1 MFKAR
6 KADSAA
12 PKLEPKP
19 PPAISVVVRLLTN
32 KSSSSSL
39 MVEPLI
45 AATQVF
51 DHMQQPDSTGVEQAL
66 SLLLDHYDSK
76 GFAALGGERSEV
88 RREWTRLNKL
98 IVQDEVLRDLPLHE
112 LYSRLFL
119 HFGASYPHVL
129 LLIAAV
135 QACAIDAN
143 ISTTECCVHSELRA
157 KDKSAQCSSTCLAMP
172 GKRWEQEWTRA
183 R

>member
-1 MFKAR
+1 MVTKRWDFPLLSFSGSASGGVKRNRRFGTIQFPSSLGEHEAEASEPEAIANAPLKLTAVFKAR

-88 RREWTRLNKL
+88 RREWTRLN
-98 IVQDEVLRDLPLHE
+98 
-112 LYSRLFL
+112 S
-119 HFGASYPHVL
+119 
-129 LLIAAV
+129 
-135 QACAIDAN
+135 
-143 ISTTECCVHSELRA
+143 
-157 KDKSAQCSSTCLAMP
+157 
-172 GKRWEQEWTRA
+172 
-183 R
+183 

>member
-1 MFKAR
+1 MVTKKWDFPLLSFSGTASGGVNEEQTFRQDPGARSASMKRKASEPEAIANAPLKLTVVFKAR

-45 AATQVF
+45 AAIQVF

-66 SLLLDHYDSK
+66 SLLLDHYDSQ

-88 RREWTRLNKL
+88 RREWTRLN
-98 IVQDEVLRDLPLHE
+98 
-112 LYSRLFL
+112 S
-119 HFGASYPHVL
+119 
-129 LLIAAV
+129 
-135 QACAIDAN
+135 
-143 ISTTECCVHSELRA
+143 
-157 KDKSAQCSSTCLAMP
+157 
-172 GKRWEQEWTRA
+172 
-183 R
+183 